1 MTQAAARQR
10 ACPPRRRRNRRGEGS
25 RLREDLITAAIS
37 MIETPGGEQLS
48 LRSIARA
55 VGIAATS
62 VYLHFPDVDHL
73 LAAVMQRGFDQ
84 LTQATANAADGA
96 SGPVDEL
103 RRRCRAYCHFALD
116 HPGLYQVMFQADLP
130 ALLLEDPAAT
140 PGRRSFDNL
149 VAAVTRCLQA
159 GAVPPHDDPFR
170 LASLIW
176 AAEHGIVTARIARPT
191 FPWAPLD
198 TLVDE
203 MISKML
209 ALGGQLPPATA
220 ATSRRGDPG
229 QASPGPAKGTTGD

>member
-1 MTQAAARQR
+1 VTQQAAGQR
-10 ACPPRRRRNRRGEGS
+10 IRPPRRRPNRRGEGG
-25 RLREDLITAAIS
+25 RLREDLVTAAIT
-37 MIETPGGEQLS
+37 MIETPDGEQVS
-48 LRSIARA
+48 LRSIART

-84 LTQATANAADGA
+84 LTEATATAADGA

-103 RRRCRAYCHFALD
+103 RRRCRAYCHFALG
-116 HPGLYQVMFQADLP
+116 HPRLYQVMFQADLP
-130 ALLLEDPAAT
+130 ALLLQDPTAT
-140 PGRRSFDNL
+140 PGRRSFENL
-149 VAAVTRCLQA
+149 VTTVTRCLQT
-159 GAVPPHDDPFR
+159 GAAPSHDDPFR

-198 TLVDE
+198 SLIDE

-209 ALGGQLPPATA
+209 LLRDQLPAASA
-220 ATSRRGDPG
+220 ATRDHDDRGLASRSSEGIADH
-229 QASPGPAKGTTGD
+229 

>member
-1 MTQAAARQR
+1 MTRAAARSR
-10 ACPPRRRRNRRGEGS
+10 ARPPRQPNRRGEGG
-25 RLREDLITAAIS
+25 RLREDLIAAAVA
-37 MIETPGGEQLS
+37 MIEAPGREQVS
-48 LRSIARA
+48 LRSIARN

-84 LTQATANAADGA
+84 LTQATAQAARDA
-96 SGPVDEL
+96 TGPLDEL

-116 HPGLYQVMFQADLP
+116 RPRLYQVMFQDNLP
-130 ALLLEDPAAT
+130 AALPADPAAT

-159 GAVPPHDDPFR
+159 RAAPPHDDPFR

-176 AAEHGIVTARIARPT
+176 AAEHGIVLARIARPT

-198 TLVDE
+198 ALVDE
-203 MISKML
+203 MVNKMMGL
-209 ALGGQLPPATA
+209 DGQGPV
-220 ATSRRGDPG
+220 PG
-229 QASPGPAKGTTGD
+229 SGSNLT

>member
-1 MTQAAARQR
+1 MTQAARQR
-10 ACPPRRRRNRRGEGS
+10 IPPAPRRRNRRGQGG
-25 RLREDLITAAIS
+25 RLREELVTAAIA
-37 MIETPGGEQLS
+37 MIEAPDGEQVS

-73 LAAVMQRGFDQ
+73 LAAVMQRGFDE
-84 LTQATANAADGA
+84 LTRATANAADGA

-130 ALLLEDPAAT
+130 ALLLQDPAAT
-140 PGRRSFDNL
+140 PGRRSFENL
-149 VAAVTRCLQA
+149 VAAVARCLQS
-159 GAVPPHDDPFR
+159 GAAPPHDDPFR

-176 AAEHGIVTARIARPT
+176 AAEHGIVTTRIARPT
-191 FPWAPLD
+191 FPWPPLD
-198 TLVDE
+198 TFIDE

-209 ALGGQLPPATA
+209 VL
-220 ATSRRGDPG
+220 RD
-229 QASPGPAKGTTGD
+229 